1 MEKKFGL
8 PPPLAM
14 AIKDPAG
21 KNSDLAQRLRAVM
34 LAEGIPTQD
43 AFAAKLGVDKKRL
56 NNPMVGY
63 TLSVDLAMRIR
74 NAIPGMTRDWL
85 YEGDETGLPVGLRD
99 RLRDA
104 ATKLKAAAGRSVAV

>member
-1 MEKKFGL
+1 
-8 PPPLAM
+8 
-14 AIKDPAG
+14 
-21 KNSDLAQRLRAVM
+21 M

-104 ATKLKAAAGRSVAV
+104 AMRLKAAAGRSVAV

>member
-1 MEKKFGL
+1 
-8 PPPLAM
+8 M

-63 TLSVDLAMRIR
+63 TLSVDLARRIR